1 MKKRVYIETT
11 IPSFYY
17 ENRKEHDMIARRDW
31 TRYWWDIQKDYYE
44 LVTSVAVIE
53 ELDRSEFP
61 SKKKALRLI
70 DRLSL
75 LPIVDELEEI
85 VDVYLSNYVMPTDSK
100 GDALHLA
107 LASYHH
113 CHFLL
118 TWNCSHL
125 ANANKF
131 EHIRHINT
139 TLGLFVPILTT
150 PVELFNVEGEIK
162 YEKE

>member
-44 LVTSVAVIE
+44 LVTSVAVI
-53 ELDRSEFP
+53 
-61 SKKKALRLI
+61 
-70 DRLSL
+70 
-75 LPIVDELEEI
+75 
-85 VDVYLSNYVMPTDSK
+85 
-100 GDALHLA
+100 
-107 LASYHH
+107 
-113 CHFLL
+113 
-118 TWNCSHL
+118 
-125 ANANKF
+125 F